1 MTSEPA
7 PLSEVPPTGLP
18 PPPRHRSTGLL
29 VAEDWLLAA
38 WVAVAS
44 PILFRQQGGGGP
56 FDSGAPLLGLLRLL
70 AVAGALVCL
79 TARRPAQESTD
90 RRSSLVLGGAIGPLV
105 GALLLVTI
113 SGFTGLDLGSG
124 VGVVLV
130 IVALV
135 AMIVVHVAVPP
146 LSIPIRRALITPFVL
161 VSGGL
166 FWTFIAAISGEPG
179 SATPAAVLSNPGEGL
194 GLGAFLLAFSAVFYT
209 MLIYAPRQVAER
221 EGGLVT
227 WALRYALFVAGV
239 VAGLAWPR
247 LFGL

>member
-1 MTSEPA
+1 MTSEPT
-7 PLSEVPPTGLP
+7 PLGEVLPTGLP
-18 PPPRHRSTGLL
+18 APPRRDTGLL

-44 PILFRQQGGGGP
+44 PLLFRQQGGGGP
-56 FDSGAPLLGLLRLL
+56 FDSGAPLLGALRLL
-70 AVAGALVCL
+70 AVAAALVCL
-79 TARRPAQESTD
+79 AARRPAREGPE
-90 RRSSLVLGGAIGPLV
+90 RRSSVVLGGAIGPLV

-146 LSIPIRRALITPFVL
+146 LSVPIRRALITPFVL

-166 FWTFIAAISGEPG
+166 FWTFIAAISGQPG

-194 GLGAFLLAFSAVFYT
+194 GVGAFLLAFSAVFYT
-209 MLIYAPRQVAER
+209 MLIYAPRQIAER

-227 WALRYALFVAGV
+227 WALRYALFAAGV
-239 VAGLAWPR
+239 VTGLAWPR